1 MCLGVDDALA
11 AAVPLTDVL
20 FDINN
25 LGIFV
30 KEETVNPFMDG
41 IVTATVMDAAAGDN
55 FNFRT
60 LTDVEI
66 IINHLRHTILCNQR
80 RDVYVFIFGKGLY
93 INIQTGAALLGDD
106 INIFCGMSALA
117 LAVVADVKCS
127 ICRDFRN
134 AGNLLQKV
142 FYDIIEHHSSPPL
155 KYLQPV
161 SMPNRP
167 GRTSSFVPICFT
179 SPALSRTT

>member
-1 MCLGVDDALA
+1 MSVCHDFFLDDNGCAGAELCAGNALCGIDTLQLNGIHFNICVFLCFYMCLGVDDALA

-25 LGIFV
+25 LGIFA

-93 INIQTGAALLGDD
+93 INIQTGAALLGDN

-134 AGNLLQKV
+134 AGNLL
-142 FYDIIEHHSSPPL
+142 
-155 KYLQPV
+155 
-161 SMPNRP
+161 
-167 GRTSSFVPICFT
+167 
-179 SPALSRTT
+179 

>member
-1 MCLGVDDALA
+1 MRLPLPS
-11 AAVPLTDVL
+11 PLTDVL

-25 LGIFV
+25 LGIFA

-93 INIQTGAALLGDD
+93 INIQTGAALLGDN
-106 INIFCGMSALA
+106 INIFCGMSASLLLLLRMLNA
-117 LAVVADVKCS
+117 AFAGIS
-127 ICRDFRN
+127 RN
-134 AGNLLQKV
+134 AGNLL
-142 FYDIIEHHSSPPL
+142 
-155 KYLQPV
+155 
-161 SMPNRP
+161 
-167 GRTSSFVPICFT
+167 
-179 SPALSRTT
+179 

>member
-1 MCLGVDDALA
+1 
-11 AAVPLTDVL
+11 
-20 FDINN
+20 
-25 LGIFV
+25 
-30 KEETVNPFMDG
+30 MDG

-93 INIQTGAALLGDD
+93 INIQTGAALLGDN

-117 LAVVADVKCS
+117 LAVFAGISAMPETSFRRFFTISLS
-127 ICRDFRN
+127 IIRH
-134 AGNLLQKV
+134 L
-142 FYDIIEHHSSPPL
+142 P
-155 KYLQPV
+155 
-161 SMPNRP
+161 
-167 GRTSSFVPICFT
+167 
-179 SPALSRTT
+179 